1 MLMKWLMRRR
11 LAAFER
17 AYDYDM
23 GYVHAM
29 LDADPAAVKLFGRL
43 IALGGYRRNVPLAPW
58 YAAKIAATLAEDC
71 GPCTQ
76 LAVTMAERAGVD
88 STVLK
93 AIVVRDLMA
102 LPRDVALAFRFAEAS
117 LRRDPAAD
125 ALRDEIVVRW
135 GMCGLMSL
143 GFAIAA
149 GRIFPTIKYALG
161 HGTACTRVAVGGR
174 PVAVLREA
182 A

>member
-1 MLMKWLMRRR
+1 MLMKWLMRRQI
-11 LAAFER
+11 AAFER

-23 GYVHAM
+23 GYVRTM
-29 LDADPAAVKLFGRL
+29 LDADPAAVKLLGRL
-43 IALGGYRRNVPLAPW
+43 IALGGYRRNVPMAPW

-76 LAVTMAERAGVD
+76 LNVTMAERAGVD
-88 STVLK
+88 PTVIR
-93 AIVVRDLMA
+93 AIIARDLTA
-102 LPRDVALAFRFAEAS
+102 LPRDVALAYRFADAS
-117 LRRDPAAD
+117 IRRDPAAD
-125 ALRDEIVVRW
+125 ALRDEIVARW

-143 GFAIAA
+143 SFAIAT
-149 GRIFPTIKYALG
+149 GRFFPTIKYALG
-161 HGTACTRVAVGGR
+161 QGTACTRVAVGGK